1 MQRKYEHAFNKII
14 RDISEDKIGTQVLLY
29 GDEKFLIDWAKK
41 QLIESYTMEAV
52 RAFDVTVID
61 GSAFEFSELMDSCE
75 TLPMFSE
82 KKIVILENYAK
93 LWRGFDSKNP
103 EDKKILEYLEVIP
116 DTALL
121 IITAEKPGGDQK
133 KRKENEL
140 EKLCKKEGNS
150 YFFEPLSITDLRK
163 FAVKRFQEGGKKI
176 SSRAMNLLLE
186 NSGYSNKNIDYALY
200 NFENDIKKII
210 ALSPG
215 EEITENAVLEG
226 ISDNLEY
233 NVFKMLDSICTN
245 RKDIAFMLLNDM
257 LLSGGN
263 EYGILSAIIGQLEVL
278 LQVKELRDMGIM
290 PKDISKKIK
299 VHEFRVK
306 NAYTFVT
313 NFSER
318 DLRRILIS
326 AFETDYRIKSGL
338 LAAPLALEMLIADI
352 YRAKAKVA

>member
-1 MQRKYEHAFNKII
+1 
-14 RDISEDKIGTQVLLY
+14 
-29 GDEKFLIDWAKK
+29 
-41 QLIESYTMEAV
+41 
-52 RAFDVTVID
+52 
-61 GSAFEFSELMDSCE
+61 
-75 TLPMFSE
+75 
-82 KKIVILENYAK
+82 
-93 LWRGFDSKNP
+93 
-103 EDKKILEYLEVIP
+103 
-116 DTALL
+116 
-121 IITAEKPGGDQK
+121 
-133 KRKENEL
+133 
-140 EKLCKKEGNS
+140 
-150 YFFEPLSITDLRK
+150 
-163 FAVKRFQEGGKKI
+163 
-176 SSRAMNLLLE
+176 MNLLLE